1 MVGAAMVP
9 TAFFLGIVEQV
20 LPIFGLMLIIGMVL
34 FLVRIGWRALTNFS
48 VGADQKA
55 WGWFGTV
62 WLVAYFFLF
71 LYAVMGTGGDFS
83 VLPAWFFP
91 FFAHAGFVGMMT
103 NLLFLVVRSR
113 AQSGAG
119 VMGWGEPAAFWL
131 MNLGIIVF
139 LWLRVSYDIRIG
151 AAVMGI
157 GVVVGVITYFMRLR
171 SS

>member
-1 MVGAAMVP
+1 
-9 TAFFLGIVEQV
+9 
-20 LPIFGLMLIIGMVL
+20 
-34 FLVRIGWRALTNFS
+34 
-48 VGADQKA
+48 
-55 WGWFGTV
+55 
-62 WLVAYFFLF
+62 
-71 LYAVMGTGGDFS
+71 
-83 VLPAWFFP
+83 
-91 FFAHAGFVGMMT
+91 MMT